1 MDQRANEPLV
11 SVVTPVYNGADYL
24 RECIDSLLNQTYQN
38 WEYTIVDNCSTDAT
52 HDIAAEYAA
61 RDPRIRVH
69 RNPSFVGVCLN
80 HNNAMRQVSPQSKY
94 CKILAADDWLFP
106 ECLEKMVALAEQH
119 PSVGLIGAY
128 TLCDRDVMPVGLPH
142 PSTVVPGH
150 ELCRKFVL
158 KSIGQPF
165 GLPTSSNMFR
175 SDLVRARQPFYSEA
189 DESSMAFD
197 QEACLDVLAE
207 HDFGFVHQV
216 LTFMRVHDE
225 TLSSTHANR
234 VNTYLYANLS
244 EAQKYGP
251 LYLSP
256 EELAGRIKVCLHNY
270 YSLSRQAGIQPSRQ
284 GLLDLSPREAGRSR
298 PPPESSKTA
307 GLRAPGGLV
316 IRDGLR
322 AHAPQAFDRI
332 GVRRPGS
339 SRDISDLAG
348 GMEHEPHRVFVRD
361 RVRQPDGIPPEL
373 LESARIQHLAMN
385 CNIREGWGFASVKKA
400 SSNQTH

>member
-1 MDQRANEPLV
+1 MDQRAIDPLV

-52 HDIAAEYAA
+52 HDIATEYAV

-69 RNPSFVGVCLN
+69 RNPSFVGVCVN
-80 HNNAMRQVSPQSKY
+80 HNNAMRRVSPQSKY
-94 CKILAADDWLFP
+94 TKILAADDWLFP

-119 PSVGLIGAY
+119 PSVGLVGAY

-142 PSTVVPGH
+142 PSTVVPGR
-150 ELCRKFVL
+150 ELCRKWIL

-175 SDLVRARQPFYSEA
+175 SDVVRARQPFYSEA
-189 DESSMAFD
+189 EESSMAFD
-197 QEACLDVLAE
+197 QEACIDVLAE

-216 LTFMRVHDE
+216 LTFVRVHDE

-234 VNTYLYANLS
+234 VNTYLYANLF

-256 EELAGRIKVCLHNY
+256 EELAGRIKECLHDY
-270 YSLSRQAGIQPSRQ
+270 YTYLGKQVYNRRDKAFWTYH
-284 GLLDLSPREAGRSR
+284 RE
-298 PPPESSKTA
+298 KLA
-307 GLRAPGGLV
+307 GLGHPLNRARL
-316 IRDGLR
+316 L
-322 AHAPQAFDRI
+322 AHA
-332 GVRRPGS
+332 
-339 SRDISDLAG
+339 
-348 GMEHEPHRVFVRD
+348 
-361 RVRQPDGIPPEL
+361 L
-373 LESARIQHLAMN
+373 LEGVSFATDFERIRRRLSKGSPFVDQGRRA
-385 CNIREGWGFASVKKA
+385 IS
-400 SSNQTH
+400 QI